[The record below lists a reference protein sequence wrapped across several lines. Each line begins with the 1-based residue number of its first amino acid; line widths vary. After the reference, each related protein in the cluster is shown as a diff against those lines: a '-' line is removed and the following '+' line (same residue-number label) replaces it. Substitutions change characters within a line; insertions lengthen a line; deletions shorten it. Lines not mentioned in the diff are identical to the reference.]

1 MKLHQCSL
9 RPEHARAVWF
19 VRAMG
24 LLDDA
29 IREHLELKR
38 RRGADPAEVA
48 REQRE
53 ALAAAPDREARPES
67 GDAAE
72 EPLGEAPQP
81 AAETLASVASG
92 ETGSLEETAE
102 LDMNAVLEHE
112 PPPES
117 ARTGEDDSL
126 EWEVAEQIESQPG
139 PEPREAADAA
149 EEHAGPHGYEE
160 EHDVVG
166 DVPEQE
172 RLHFEHG
179 TPGRADTDR

>member
-1 MKLHQCSL
+1 MRLDRSL
-9 RPEHARAVWF
+9 VVCRGLAAGVDVRETLDRRPAGGEAQYGLAG
-19 VRAMG
+19 AMG

-53 ALAAAPDREARPES
+53 ALAAAPDREARPEP

-92 ETGSLEETAE
+92 ETGNLEETAE

-126 EWEVAEQIESQPG
+126 EWEVAEQI
-139 PEPREAADAA
+139 
-149 EEHAGPHGYEE
+149 
-160 EHDVVG
+160 
-166 DVPEQE
+166 
-172 RLHFEHG
+172 
-179 TPGRADTDR
+179 